1 MPENK
6 NSIRRY
12 RIIDSLLKSN
22 RKYSIAEIAAKVN
35 EQLEIDG
42 LRIVSNRMIYN
53 DIEDMMDNYPVSIK
67 KEKGKVFYEDKEDSI
82 DKMPLSDQDKNVL
95 EMALQTFSLYKGSP
109 FFEKFD
115 GVITRIMTGSVLR
128 KIRNNEE
135 SNFIQLGEMVGDTG
149 QKWLDI
155 IYTSI
160 LEKKCLK
167 LTYKPYNR
175 ESKELIISPNLLK
188 EYRNKW
194 YLVAHEK
201 DILEN
206 VSTKIFKLFRI
217 QKIEESNETYFNDE
231 TFNGDDF
238 FKYSLGVYHRHD
250 LLPIEVVLKFNQF
263 LISLITENHI
273 HPSMEIM
280 SKTNDELIV
289 SFQVYNTIELKNL
302 ILGYGENVE
311 VLSPI
316 NVRNEIS
323 EAIKKMKEIY
333 FKSI

>member
-22 RKYSIAEIAAKVN
+22 RKYSITEIAAKVN
-35 EQLEIDG
+35 EQLEMDG
-42 LRIVSNRMIYN
+42 LQTVSNRMIYN

-128 KIRNNEE
+128 KIRNNDE

-217 QKIEESNETYFNDE
+217 QKIEECNETYFTNE
-231 TFNGDDF
+231 SFNGNDF

-250 LLPIEVVLKFNQF
+250 LLPIEVILKFNQF
-263 LISLITENHI
+263 LISLITENYI
-273 HPSMEIM
+273 HPSMEIV
-280 SKTNDELIV
+280 SKTNEELIV
-289 SFQVYNTIELKNL
+289 SIQVYNTIELKNL